1 MGHDAKELSG
11 PEGAMMTL
19 GRVERFV
26 RRWPGGEGAGAAPF
40 VIVHGFGEHSGRY
53 DWLARQLAATGRDVW
68 SMDLAGHGRSPGS
81 GTDVGG
87 IDGVLDDIAAL
98 IACAAR
104 SSGATGAPVLYG
116 HSMGGVLAAA
126 FAATRDTA
134 LDALVLSA
142 PAVHL
147 ALQPGLRGAALRI
160 VAPVLP
166 RLGIG
171 RIDPGLLSRDAEAV
185 AAFVADPLV
194 WHGPVPAGTA
204 WVMVQAGRQALARA
218 RHVTAPVLI
227 VHGTDDR
234 IVPVAASRA
243 LAARLDAAEV
253 RIVELPDVPHEP
265 HHDPARDQEVAVLTE
280 WLARR

>member
-1 MGHDAKELSG
+1 MGQDATRLPG
-11 PEGAMMTL
+11 PEGSTMTL
-19 GRVERFV
+19 GRAERFV
-26 RRWPGGEGAGAAPF
+26 RNWPGSEGAGAAPL

-68 SMDLAGHGRSPGS
+68 AMDLAGHGRSPGS

-87 IDGVLDDIAAL
+87 LEAVLDDLAAL

-104 SSGATGAPVLYG
+104 ASGATGAPVLYG

-134 LDALVLSA
+134 LGALILSA

-147 ALQPGLRGAALRI
+147 ALQGGARGAALRF

-171 RIDPGLLSRDAEAV
+171 RIDPSLLSRDAEAV

-204 WVMVQAGRQALARA
+204 WVMVQAGRHALAGASR
-218 RHVTAPVLI
+218 VTAPVLI

-234 IVPVAASRA
+234 IVPIAASRA
-243 LAARLDAAEV
+243 LAERFAATEARV
-253 RIVELPDVPHEP
+253 VELPDVPHEP
-265 HHDPARDQEVAVLTE
+265 HHDPARDQEVAILTE